1 MFQIITTIII
11 IIIAIITKMITAPS
25 IPRTES
31 KSGKQLRPVE
41 AGQPFW
47 LLTTIIVVIVMLV
60 KMLVK
65 MVVVLVKMV
74 VTKADEPSRSST
86 SSCW

>member
-1 MFQIITTIII
+1 M
-11 IIIAIITKMITAPS
+11 
-25 IPRTES
+25 
-31 KSGKQLRPVE
+31 RPVE

-47 LLTTIIVVIVMLV
+47 LLTTIVVVIVMLV
-60 KMLVK
+60 KMLVEAVVK